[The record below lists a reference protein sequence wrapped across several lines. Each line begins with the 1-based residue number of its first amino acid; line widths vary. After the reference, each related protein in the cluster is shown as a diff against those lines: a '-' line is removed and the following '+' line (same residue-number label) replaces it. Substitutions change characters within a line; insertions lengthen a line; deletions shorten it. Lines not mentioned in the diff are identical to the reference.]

1 MFAHRPLGPTTST
14 TKGAIV
20 IARTKKFTKS
30 AAVALVMA
38 FALLPLTAAPSTAAT
53 TGFRDVLG
61 SYQFY
66 KEISWMTDK
75 GITTGYDGAWFHP
88 ERQVTREAF
97 AAFLYRLDGSPSVS
111 VPSKS
116 PFRDVKTSD
125 RFYKQIVWLEKT
137 GITTG
142 WPDGTFKPDWS
153 ISRSAMAAFLY
164 RYDRFD
170 GGSTYTA
177 PKTSQFKDM
186 KTSSKFFKEVS
197 WLRDSGMT
205 TGFSDGT
212 FRPYAGT
219 SRAATSAFLFRGYGS
234 SSYSA
239 PKYVAP
245 KVPWKPSEITSVAS
259 SQVGYR
265 PPGGNDNKFNDWI
278 GGSSAWCAVYVAW
291 VFEKAGY
298 PGYVPKEKYYSS
310 RYTSSSSTYVDKL
323 KAAGVLDWN
332 VSLGDLQK
340 GDVVLIDWNDG
351 KGASHSAIVDRVSG
365 NGAWFYEG
373 NTSNGTDLSS
383 RGVYHRWRPLSYLAA
398 VYDPRDYYDATH

>member
-1 MFAHRPLGPTTST
+1 M
-14 TKGAIV
+14 
-20 IARTKKFTKS
+20 IARTRKFTKS

-38 FALLPLTAAPSTAAT
+38 LALLTLTAAPSSAAT

-61 SYQFY
+61 TYQFY
-66 KEISWMTDK
+66 KEISWMTDR
-75 GITTGYDGAWFHP
+75 GITSGYEGKWFYP
-88 ERQVTREAF
+88 EREVTREAF
-97 AAFLYRLDGSPSVS
+97 AAFLYRLDGSPSVA

-116 PFRDVKTSD
+116 PFKDVKTSD
-125 RFYKQIVWLEKT
+125 QFYKQIVWLEET

-142 WPDGTFKPDWS
+142 WPNKTFRPDLS

-164 RYDRFD
+164 RFDRYD
-170 GGSTYTA
+170 GGPSYTA

-197 WLRDSGMT
+197 WLANSGMAK
-205 TGFSDGT
+205 GYSDGT

-219 SRAATSAFLFRGYGS
+219 SRAATAAFLFRGYGS
-234 SSYSA
+234 SSFKA
-239 PKYVAP
+239 PVYVAP
-245 KVPWKPSEITSVAS
+245 KVPWKASEITSVAK

-265 PPGGNDNKFNDWI
+265 EPGWRDNKFNDWV
-278 GGSSAWCAVYVAW
+278 GGNSAWCSVYVAW

-298 PGYVPKEKYYSS
+298 PGYVPKAKYFSAPE
-310 RYTSSSSTYVDKL
+310 YTSKVSDTYVGKL

-332 VSLGDLQK
+332 VSLRDLHQ
-340 GDVVLIDWNDG
+340 GDVVLINWRTG
-351 KGASHSAIVDRVSG
+351 QGASHTAIVDKVSG

-373 NTSNGTDLSS
+373 NTTDGTGNQG
-383 RGVYHRWRPLSYLAA
+383 RGVFHRWRPLSVVDA